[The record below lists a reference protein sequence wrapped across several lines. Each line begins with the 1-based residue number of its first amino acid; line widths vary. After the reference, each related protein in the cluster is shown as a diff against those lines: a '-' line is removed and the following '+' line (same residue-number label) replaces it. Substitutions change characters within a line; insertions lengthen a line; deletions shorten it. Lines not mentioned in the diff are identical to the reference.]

1 MSPDDGKV
9 VKAVAVISSS
19 GAMEEIVLEELDVF
33 QVTAHADA
41 VGAAGQSARL
51 SLLQPPLMQIRTDK
65 QEVTQKLTGSQPS
78 PAAIPPLSRQS
89 CDISA

>member
-41 VGAAGQSARL
+41 VG
-51 SLLQPPLMQIRTDK
+51 PLIVVATTADA
-65 QEVTQKLTGSQPS
+65 ETQRQTGSDPNAHRKS
-78 PAAIPPLSRQS
+78 AITSSHSSLEQTVM
-89 CDISA
+89 

>member
-41 VGAAGQSARL
+41 VGAAGP
-51 SLLQPPLMQIRTDK
+51 SL
-65 QEVTQKLTGSQPS
+65 
-78 PAAIPPLSRQS
+78 
-89 CDISA
+89 